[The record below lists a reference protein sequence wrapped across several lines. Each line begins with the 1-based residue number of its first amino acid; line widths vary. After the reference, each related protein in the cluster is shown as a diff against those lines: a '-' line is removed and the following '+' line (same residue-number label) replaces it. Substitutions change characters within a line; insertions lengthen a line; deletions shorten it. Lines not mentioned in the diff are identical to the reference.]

1 MCYALDNEHEMA
13 RIVKQLVADEA
24 VFVVVMD
31 GEHWVETT
39 LMSGGQTLSLKAG
52 QAAHIVSWSGVQDR
66 IVAATA
72 KGTVIS
78 LRQSKKGEGQTARR
92 TPKRLSS

>member
-52 QAAHIVSWSGVQDR
+52 QAAHIVSWSGALDR
-66 IVAATA
+66 MVAASA
-72 KGTVIS
+72 KKRVVS
-78 LRQSKKGEGQTARR
+78 LRQKKT
-92 TPKRLSS
+92 